1 MYGQIKYKIYAQHI
15 IHTYMY
21 IIYVDNILY
30 YHNYIIIYNIY
41 LYIYIQGQ
49 CNPPYRS
56 RTKLTNNKHIIL

>member
-15 IHTYMY
+15 IHTYMC

-41 LYIYIQGQ
+41 LYIYTR
-49 CNPPYRS
+49 PV
-56 RTKLTNNKHIIL
+56 